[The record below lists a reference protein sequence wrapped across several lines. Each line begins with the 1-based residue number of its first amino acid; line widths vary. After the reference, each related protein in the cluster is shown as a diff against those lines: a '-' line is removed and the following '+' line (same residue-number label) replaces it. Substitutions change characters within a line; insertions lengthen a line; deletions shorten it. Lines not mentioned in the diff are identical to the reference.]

1 MGGTGVFYQ
10 PFPDTLAKHRKTTLM
25 ALVEK
30 TVLVEYSAPQMYALV
45 DDVAHYPAFLPWCG
59 GGEVLRRDGDTVQ
72 AAVTI
77 DFRGI
82 KQRFATENR
91 LHPPEL
97 IEMKLVEGPF
107 RHLDGSWRFKALG
120 PEACKVEFRLHYEF
134 SSKLLE
140 KLIGP
145 VFHYIANTFVEAFV
159 KRAAQIYGPR

>member
-1 MGGTGVFYQ
+1 VVYFTS
-10 PFPDTLAKHRKTTLM
+10 PFQTLLRKHRNTTLM

-30 TVLVEYSAPQMYALV
+30 SVLVEYSASQMYALV
-45 DDVAHYPAFLPWCG
+45 DDVTQYPAFLPWCG
-59 GGEVLRRDGDTVQ
+59 GAEVLQREDDRVR

-82 KQRFATENR
+82 RQRFSTENR
-91 LHPPEL
+91 LQPAEL

-107 RHLDGSWRFKALG
+107 RHLDGSWHFKALG
-120 PEACKVEFRLHYEF
+120 SGACKIEFRLHYEF

-145 VFHYIANTFVEAFV
+145 VFHYIANSFVDAFV
-159 KRAAQIYGPR
+159 RRAAQVYGPR